1 LRAPKNNP
9 KYIPQKPCLRGF
21 LAAKSEFSGGPRGHF
36 LSMAEELSYVL
47 VTPYSIRKSRTG
59 GILARLISRTGLEV
73 VAARMYAP
81 SAGLVEKYAATIVN
95 DPEPRHRATQE
106 LIRKYVVANFG
117 PSNGVRPRV
126 LFLVFKGEDAV
137 NKLRSTVGH
146 IVNERTSGETIRDT
160 YGDYFADGNGNVTY
174 FEPAVLAPPD
184 AASAE
189 ADLKLWASFSDSDG
203 GLIDEAITF
212 PAGAKVE
219 KTLVLIKP
227 DNFRFP
233 NARPGG
239 VIDLFS
245 RTGLYIIA
253 CKVHRMSVAQ
263 AEEFYGPVL
272 DVLQDKLRGRSGE
285 IARPLLEKE
294 FSITLSDDVQTKLG
308 DLLGPINGREN
319 WEQIVRFMAGMKPS
333 DCPADRRNEP
343 GSEKCIALC
352 YQGIDAVRKIREV
365 LGPTDPSKAPPGTIR
380 REFGQTIMVNAAHA
394 SDSPENAQREMG
406 IVQIKEN
413 NLKPLIEG
421 WFEK

>member
-1 LRAPKNNP
+1 
-9 KYIPQKPCLRGF
+9 
-21 LAAKSEFSGGPRGHF
+21 
-36 LSMAEELSYVL
+36 MAEELSYVL

-59 GILARLISRTGLEV
+59 GIVARLISRTGLDL
-73 VAARMYAP
+73 VAARMFAP
-81 SAGLVEKYAATIVN
+81 SAELVEKYAAAVVTAT
-95 DPEPRHRATQE
+95 EPRYRATQE
-106 LIRKYVVANFG
+106 LIRKYVLKNFT
-117 PSNGVRPRV
+117 PNETNGRPRV
-126 LFLVFKGEDAV
+126 LLLVFKGSDAV

-160 YGDYFADGNGNVTY
+160 YGDYIADEEGAVSY
-174 FEPAVLAPPD
+174 FEPGVLAPPD
-184 AASAE
+184 ADSARNN
-189 ADLKLWASFSDSDG
+189 LLLWAGYSESDG
-203 GLIDEAITF
+203 GLLDSAVQFT
-212 PAGAKVE
+212 PATNVE

-253 CKVHRMSVAQ
+253 CKVHCMSVAQ

-272 DVLQDKLRGRSGE
+272 DVLMDKLKGRSGE
-285 IARPLLEKE
+285 TARALLEKE
-294 FSITLSDDVQTKLG
+294 FSIKLGDEVQTKLG

-319 WEQIVRFMAGMKPS
+319 WEQIVKFMAGLKPS
-333 DCPADRRNEP
+333 DCPPEKRNLP
-343 GSEKCIALC
+343 GTEKCIALC
-352 YQGIDAVRKIREV
+352 YQGVDAVRKIREV

-380 REFGQTIMVNAAHA
+380 REFGSTIMVNAAHA

-413 NLKPLIEG
+413 NLKPLIESWYG
-421 WFEK
+421 Q

>member
-1 LRAPKNNP
+1 
-9 KYIPQKPCLRGF
+9 
-21 LAAKSEFSGGPRGHF
+21 
-36 LSMAEELSYVL
+36 MAEELSYVL

-59 GILARLISRTGLEV
+59 GILARLISRTGLDL

-81 SAGLVEKYAATIVN
+81 SAELAEKYAHGIPN
-95 DPEPRHRATQE
+95 DPDPTHRATQE
-106 LIRKYVVANFG
+106 LIKKYVLKYVT
-117 PSNGVRPRV
+117 PSGGSRPRV
-126 LFLVFKGEDAV
+126 LLLVFKGEGAV
-137 NKLRSTVGH
+137 AKLKETVGH

-160 YGDYFADGNGNVTY
+160 YGDYVVDANGDVTY
-174 FEPAVLAPPD
+174 FEPGVLAPPD

-189 ADLKLWASFSDSDG
+189 RDLQLFAAYSETDG
-203 GLIDEAITF
+203 GLVDGAIQF
-212 PAGAKVE
+212 PIGSKVE

-272 DVLQDKLRGRSGE
+272 EVLQDKLRGRLGE
-285 IARPLLEKE
+285 IARGLIEKE
-294 FSITLSDDVQTKLG
+294 VGYPLSKDVETQLG
-308 DLLGPINGREN
+308 DVLGPVGGREN
-319 WEQIVRFMAGMKPS
+319 WEQIVQFMCGLKPS
-333 DCPADRRNEP
+333 ECPAERRNEA

-352 YQGIDAVRKIREV
+352 YQGVDAVRKIREV

-380 REFGQTIMVNAAHA
+380 REFGSTIMVNAAHA
-394 SDSPENAQREMG
+394 SDSPENAVREMG
-406 IVQIKEN
+406 IVKISEN
-413 NLKPLIEG
+413 NLKPLIES
-421 WFEK
+421 WYANN

>member
-1 LRAPKNNP
+1 
-9 KYIPQKPCLRGF
+9 
-21 LAAKSEFSGGPRGHF
+21 
-36 LSMAEELSYVL
+36 MAEELSYVI
-47 VTPYSIRKSRTG
+47 VTPYSIRKARTG
-59 GILARLISRTGLEV
+59 GIIARLISRTGLEV
-73 VAARMYAP
+73 VAARMFAP
-81 SAGLVEKYAATIVN
+81 SAELVEKYAATIVN

-106 LIRKYVVANFG
+106 LIRKYVLANFG
-117 PSNGVRPRV
+117 PRAGGTRPRV
-126 LFLVFKGEDAV
+126 LLLVFKGENAV
-137 NKLRSTVGH
+137 NTLRSTVGH

-160 YGDYFADGNGNVTY
+160 YGDYLEDGNGNVSY
-174 FEPAVLAPPD
+174 FEPGVLAPPD
-184 AASAE
+184 AASA
-189 ADLKLWASFSDSDG
+189 ATDLKLWASYSDSDG
-203 GLIDEAITF
+203 GLLDTAVTF
-212 PAGAKVE
+212 PAGANVE

-285 IARPLLEKE
+285 IARKALEQE
-294 FSITLSDDVQTKLG
+294 LSITLGDDVQTKLG

-319 WEQIVRFMAGMKPS
+319 WEQIVKFMAGLKPS
-333 DCPADRRNEP
+333 DCPADRRQEP

-394 SDSPENAQREMG
+394 SDSAENAVREMG
-406 IVQIKEN
+406 IVQISEN
-413 NLKPLIEG
+413 NLKPLIES
-421 WFEK
+421 WFAKN

>member
-1 LRAPKNNP
+1 
-9 KYIPQKPCLRGF
+9 
-21 LAAKSEFSGGPRGHF
+21 
-36 LSMAEELSYVL
+36 MAEELSYVI
-47 VTPYSIRKSRTG
+47 VTPYSIRKARTG

-73 VAARMYAP
+73 VAARMFAP
-81 SAGLVEKYAATIVN
+81 SAELVEKYAATIVN

-106 LIRKYVVANFG
+106 LIRKYVLANFG
-117 PSNGVRPRV
+117 PRNGGARPRV
-126 LFLVFKGEDAV
+126 LLLVFKGENAV
-137 NKLRSTVGH
+137 NTLRSTVGH

-160 YGDYFADGNGNVTY
+160 YGDYLEDENGNPTY
-174 FEPAVLAPPD
+174 FEPGVLAPPD
-184 AASAE
+184 VASAQ
-189 ADLKLWASFSDSDG
+189 ADLKLWASYSDADG
-203 GLIDEAITF
+203 GLLDKAVTF
-212 PAGAKVE
+212 PAGANVE

-285 IARPLLEKE
+285 IARKVLEQE
-294 FSITLSDDVQTKLG
+294 LSITLGDDVQTKLG

-319 WEQIVRFMAGMKPS
+319 WEQIVKFMAGLKPS
-333 DCPADRRNEP
+333 DCPADRRTEP

-394 SDSPENAQREMG
+394 SDSAENAEREMG

-413 NLKPLIEG
+413 NLKPLVDG
-421 WFEK
+421 WFTKKS